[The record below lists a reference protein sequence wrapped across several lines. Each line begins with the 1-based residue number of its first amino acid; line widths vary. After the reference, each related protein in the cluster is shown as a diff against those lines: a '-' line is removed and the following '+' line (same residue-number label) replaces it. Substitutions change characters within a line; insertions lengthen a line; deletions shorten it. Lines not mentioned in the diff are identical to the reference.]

1 MSNEYRASESVN
13 AVSREYEA
21 PVLTAIGDA
30 CEVVLGVAGGG
41 FDGLCGISEAGFEFE
56 PDDAQPACE

>member
-41 FDGLCGISEAGFEFE
+41 FDGMCGMTDAGFEFE